1 MVLIDI
7 LIMIY
12 HEYMDNLCYYNLDKI
27 YISIVNIIIWYIL
40 DEKLYLVQ
48 YVRMDNPYLYN
59 EDKTY
64 ILLIINI

>member
-12 HEYMDNLCYYNLDKI
+12 HEYMDILYYYNLDKI